1 MIICQ
6 NIYQNVEM
14 SNISLSLCS
23 DLSKIINSAK
33 YNYNFYTGYNLWD
46 WASSAKRL
54 PALKPIINPG
64 NDSHNN
70 LLQIASPSM

>member
-1 MIICQ
+1 MITYQKYKKDKHICQ
-6 NIYQNVEM
+6 NVETSNV
-14 SNISLSLCS
+14 LLLLFS

-46 WASSAKRL
+46 GASSAKRL

-64 NDSHNN
+64 KVYS
-70 LLQIASPSM
+70 Q

>member
-1 MIICQ
+1 MITYQKYKKDKYICQ
-6 NIYQNVEM
+6 NVET
-14 SNISLSLCS
+14 SNILLLLFS

-64 NDSHNN
+64 KVYS
-70 LLQIASPSM
+70 Q

>member
-1 MIICQ
+1 MITYTKYKKDKYICQ
-6 NIYQNVEM
+6 NVET
-14 SNISLSLCS
+14 SNILLLLFS

-46 WASSAKRL
+46 SASSAKRL

-64 NDSHNN
+64 KIYS
-70 LLQIASPSM
+70 Q